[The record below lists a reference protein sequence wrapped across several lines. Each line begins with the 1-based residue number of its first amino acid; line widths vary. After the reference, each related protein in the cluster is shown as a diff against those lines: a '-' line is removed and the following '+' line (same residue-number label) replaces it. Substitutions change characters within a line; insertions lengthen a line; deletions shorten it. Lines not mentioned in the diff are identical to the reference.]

1 MLFETPTRSI
11 GNMPDS
17 HIFMTVGHVGNGP
30 DIASAKDIQATFL
43 IATTL
48 AVDSRFPRTSLR
60 SVRGTRGNDKSI

>member
-17 HIFMTVGHVGNGP
+17 QENMPVGHVGNGP

-43 IATTL
+43 IAAASSIGKVNFAAT
-48 AVDSRFPRTSLR
+48 SRL
-60 SVRGTRGNDKSI
+60 

>member
-43 IATTL
+43 IASLL
-48 AVDSRFPRTSLR
+48 AYSLQIIEATATS
-60 SVRGTRGNDKSI
+60 KP